1 VETGVPLPDT
11 GSDTAVDVILENP
24 GRGAGE
30 PASVPGR
37 EGTGLVPVLL
47 LYEYDAWGAG
57 TVMKPL
63 SMVLSVG
70 LLASFFLLFV
80 FSVLPLERGWAS
92 RNSAACG
99 TALEGPISAM

>member
-1 VETGVPLPDT
+1 M
-11 GSDTAVDVILENP
+11 DVILENP

-30 PASVPGR
+30 PVSVPGR

-47 LYEYDAWGAG
+47 LLYEAWGAG

-63 SMVLSVG
+63 STVLFVG
-70 LLASFFLLFV
+70 LLASFFLFFV

-99 TALEGPISAM
+99 TALGAYISNVVRK